1 MKVVILAGGYGTR
14 FGKLTDFIPKPMI
27 PVGSMPIVWHIMRYY
42 AAFGHNEFILATGY
56 KAEMIKEF
64 FSNLNLLSSDFTV
77 DYGGSGQ
84 MEFHSRLDEFRPK
97 VTVAYTGQDTMTG
110 GRVKRIE
117 KYLGSDDSF
126 FLTYGDGL
134 SNIDLDALLKFHRNH
149 GKLGTLTAVYPP
161 PRFGDLKFDGDRI
174 VEFSEKQGTKGAM
187 VNGGFYVF
195 QRQALEYLSEDRS
208 CILEK
213 KPLEQMAHHGQLMGF
228 RHEGYWQC
236 MDTTRDLE
244 SLQQSWIDGKA
255 PWKVWKDGQAD

>member
-1 MKVVILAGGYGTR
+1 
-14 FGKLTDFIPKPMI
+14 
-27 PVGSMPIVWHIMRYY
+27 
-42 AAFGHNEFILATGY
+42 
-56 KAEMIKEF
+56 
-64 FSNLNLLSSDFTV
+64 
-77 DYGGSGQ
+77 
-84 MEFHSRLDEFRPK
+84 
-97 VTVAYTGQDTMTG
+97 MTG

-213 KPLEQMAHHGQLMGF
+213 KPLEQMALHGQLMGF